1 MRRFKK
7 WLILKLGGFISQE
20 VVEYRYVE
28 TETEELF
35 AFAVQPKISTNFEKS
50 DYEHLE
56 RNIKRNLVRDIADQ
70 LVDKG
75 LIRIDSFKVDADEYG
90 PRIHYEA
97 KIRVYKRKG
106 VIDEMSKGKHIDDQ
120 EQTK

>member
-20 VVEYRYVE
+20 VVEYRCVE
-28 TETEELF
+28 TETDELF
-35 AFAVQPKISTNFEKS
+35 SFAVRRDYSNHLEKS
-50 DYEHLE
+50 DQENIE
-56 RNIKRNLVRDIADQ
+56 RKIKDGLVRDIADQ

-75 LIRIDSFKVDADEYG
+75 LIRFDSFKVDADEYG

-97 KIRVYKRKG
+97 KLRVYKRKG
-106 VIDEMSKGKHIDDQ
+106 VIDEQ
-120 EQTK
+120 EQAK

>member
-20 VVEYRYVE
+20 VVEYRCVE

-35 AFAVQPKISTNFEKS
+35 AFAVQPQISTNFEKE
-50 DYEHLE
+50 DYEHFE
-56 RNIKRNLVRDIADQ
+56 RKIKGNLVREIAEQ

-75 LIRIDSFKVDADEYG
+75 LIRFDRFKVDADEYG

-97 KIRVYKRKG
+97 KLRVYKRKG
-106 VIDEMSKGKHIDDQ
+106 VIDDQ
-120 EQTK
+120 EQKK

>member
-1 MRRFKK
+1 M
-7 WLILKLGGFISQE
+7 KLGGFISQE
-20 VVEYRYVE
+20 VVEYRHVE

-35 AFAVQPKISTNFEKS
+35 AFAVQPEFSTKFEKS
-50 DYEHLE
+50 DYEHFE
-56 RNIKRNLVRDIADQ
+56 RKIKRNLVQEIANQ

-97 KIRVYKRKG
+97 KLRVYKRKG
-106 VIDEMSKGKHIDDQ
+106 VIDDQ

>member
-20 VVEYRYVE
+20 VVEYRHVE

-35 AFAVQPKISTNFEKS
+35 AFAVQPTITTNFEKS
-50 DYEHLE
+50 DYEHFE
-56 RNIKRNLVRDIADQ
+56 RTIKRNLVKEIADK

-75 LIRIDSFKVDADEYG
+75 LIRFDSFKVDADEYG

-97 KIRVYKRKG
+97 KLLVYKRKG
-106 VIDEMSKGKHIDDQ
+106 VIDEQRKAD
-120 EQTK
+120 